1 MDERPEAAQHGGQT
15 MKQLTRLQL
24 MVMQRPRPWM
34 LERTLPR
41 NPPASA
47 MTIGF
52 LSGQAVEPEGRG
64 VREVISLARDGLRQN
79 EQIRGRR

>member
-24 MVMQRPRPWM
+24 MVMPRPRM